1 MALQL
6 LGIIFITIATPETA
20 IRSASLP
27 RGGAGASNQSRMAP
41 VNDTP
46 ARAYLSRKEAADY
59 LTENY
64 FPISKYALARYA
76 MSKIGPEARTRPGG
90 GQCLYLKTALDKWA
104 QAFPVGGENSRPKKR
119 QRMTAGALSGA
130 KR

>member
-1 MALQL
+1 
-6 LGIIFITIATPETA
+6 
-20 IRSASLP
+20 
-27 RGGAGASNQSRMAP
+27 

-76 MSKIGPEARTRPGG
+76 MDGTGPEARTRPGG
-90 GQCLYLKTALDKWA
+90 GQCLYLKTELDTWA
-104 QAFPVGGENSRPKKR
+104 NAFPVVGGHKQRKR
-119 QRMTAGALSGA
+119 QRGVGALSGA